1 MVGSMAADTAT
12 FSSEPINP
20 QACAIR
26 SDSDS
31 LLTTGDRTRLLEGEI
46 LLASETHDLWNAAV
60 TARIYLPLK
69 REAAW
74 GQITDYSR
82 WVQYFP
88 DITHSE
94 VLLDRSDRGWKRLYQ
109 AASKNF
115 LLFNAQVDIHL
126 KVFENRLSDYKSQI
140 QFRMER
146 GSFDNFSADLYLEDY
161 REGTLLTYQV
171 KATPNIPVPALFIQ
185 QAIRMD
191 LPINLEQMRRILKQ
205 SLAIA

>member
-12 FSSEPINP
+12 FSSEPIKP
-20 QACAIR
+20 QSCAIR

-31 LLTTGDRTRLLEGEI
+31 LITTSDRTRLLEGEV
-46 LLASETHDLWNAAV
+46 LLASEVHDLWDAAV

-69 REAAW
+69 RELAW
-74 GQITDYSR
+74 GQITDYPR

-115 LLFNAQVDIHL
+115 LLFNAHVDIHL
-126 KVFENRLSDYKSQI
+126 KVFESRLSDYKSQI

-146 GSFDNFSADLYLEDY
+146 GSFNNFSADLYLEDY

-171 KATPNIPVPALFIQ
+171 KATPNIPVPAIFIQ

-205 SLAIA
+205 ALAIA